1 MPMFGENNGALKKLS
16 NLMRGIFYAI
26 ENHPISSAFPYNN
39 TRKLQPSSIC
49 RDKEQ
54 NKKT

>member
-1 MPMFGENNGALKKLS
+1 MPVFGENNGALKKLS
-16 NLMRGIFYAI
+16 NLTRGIFYAI
-26 ENHPISSAFPYNN
+26 ENHPISLAFPCNN

-49 RDKEQ
+49 GDKEQ

>member
-1 MPMFGENNGALKKLS
+1 MPVFGENNGALKKPS

-26 ENHPISSAFPYNN
+26 ENHPISSAFPCNN

-49 RDKEQ
+49 RNKEQ